1 MPRKPLTD
9 KQRAEGKRISTHLRK
24 AREELGRE
32 QVEIARGAG
41 VSVDELRAIEGR
53 RVATPSFVVVA
64 RLARELELNLDP
76 FAQEVLEADDR
87 RGAPEARST

>member
-1 MPRKPLTD
+1 MPRKRLTD
-9 KQRAEGKRISTHLRK
+9 EQRAEGKRISAQLRK
-24 AREELGRE
+24 AREDLGRE
-32 QVEIARGAG
+32 QVETARDAG

-76 FAQEVLEADDR
+76 LAREVLRVNDVSEASR
-87 RGAPEARST
+87 ERK